1 MCGIVQPAQFPELAQ
16 MQSWLQQGYAGEMQY
31 LHDARRQDPGSA
43 LDGTR
48 SIIVCALNYN
58 SDHALSTAAHLEE
71 NDQENVQQTEN
82 GPRGWISRYA
92 WGRDYHEVVWE
103 KLNALQSAMRQ
114 HFSEPF
120 ESRGYSDTGPVAER
134 VLARYAGLGW
144 LGKNT
149 LLLNEENGSWF
160 FLGAILTTLDLHP
173 SIDAAHL
180 PPADRCGSCT
190 KCLDACPTEAFV
202 GPYVMDARRCISYL
216 TIELRGSIPEQFR
229 ESIGWHIY
237 GCDIC
242 QDVCPWNRK
251 APLTAEADFA
261 PRNHVGSPQN
271 SEANHQEQSLFMPS
285 LEWLAGISETEFRE
299 IFRGSAIKRT
309 KWRGLVRNAC
319 IALGNSSSPHD
330 PAIRARI
337 LSLLHRLRSSTDPA
351 IAESAQWAL
360 SRISPN
366 EPPSG

>member
-16 MQSWLQQGYAGEMQY
+16 MQPWLQQGYAGEMQY
-31 LHDARRQDPGSA
+31 LQDPRRQDPAPAMEGI
-43 LDGTR
+43 R
-48 SIIVCALNYN
+48 SIIVCAINYN
-58 SDHALSTAAHLEE
+58 SDHPLSTAA
-71 NDQENVQQTEN
+71 VQQMEN

-103 KLNALQSAMRQ
+103 KLNALQAEMRE
-114 HFSEPF
+114 HFSASF
-120 ESRGYSDTGPVAER
+120 ESRAYSDTGPVAER
-134 VLARYAGLGW
+134 VLAKYAGLGW

-160 FLGAILTTLDLHP
+160 FLGAILTTLDLQP
-173 SIDAAHL
+173 SIDAAHF

-190 KCLDACPTEAFV
+190 KCLDACPTQAFV
-202 GPYVMDARRCISYL
+202 APYVMDARRCISYL
-216 TIELRGSIPEQFR
+216 TIELRGSIPEEFR
-229 ESIGWHIY
+229 ESIGWHVY

-242 QDVCPWNRK
+242 QDVCPWNRR
-251 APLTAEADFA
+251 APLTGESEFA
-261 PRNHVGSPQN
+261 PRNYSPPQN
-271 SEANHQEQSLFMPS
+271 SETNHQEQSLFMPS

-319 IALGNSSSPHD
+319 IALGNSAMPHD
-330 PAIRARI
+330 PAVRARI
-337 LSLLHRLRSSTDPA
+337 LSLLHRLESSTDAA

-360 SRISPN
+360 SRISPD
-366 EPPSG
+366 EGPSV